1 MARENK
7 KELIGKVVSDKM
19 SKTIV
24 VEIVQRKMHPIY
36 HKYLKVSR
44 RVKAHDE
51 REESKLGDKVKIIES
66 RPISKEKDGCLLKS
80 WRSQNNFSYFC
91 RGD

>member
-7 KELIGKVVSDKM
+7 RELVGRVVSDRM
-19 SKTIV
+19 SKSIV
-24 VEIVQRKMHPIY
+24 VEIVQRRMHPIY

-51 REESKLGDKVKIIES
+51 KEESKVGDKVRIVEA
-66 RPISKEKDGCLLKS
+66 RPISKEKRWMLVGVLEKS
-80 WRSQNNFSYFC
+80 K
-91 RGD
+91 

>member
-7 KELIGKVVSDKM
+7 KELIGIVVSDKM

-36 HKYLKVSR
+36 RKYLKVSKK
-44 RVKAHDE
+44 VKAHDDKE
-51 REESKLGDKVKIIES
+51 VSKIGDKVKIIET
-66 RPISKEKDGCLLKS
+66 RPISKDKRWSLVEVLEKLK
-80 WRSQNNFSYFC
+80 
-91 RGD
+91 

>member
-19 SKTIV
+19 SKTVV

-51 REESKLGDKVKIIES
+51 REESKLGDKVKIVES
-66 RPISKEKDGCLLKS
+66 RPISKEKR
-80 WRSQNNFSYFC
+80 WRLVEILERSK
-91 RGD
+91 

>member
-1 MARENK
+1 MAKENK

-24 VEIVQRKMHPIY
+24 VEVVQRKMHPIY

-51 REESKLGDKVKIIES
+51 REESKLGDTVKIIEA
-66 RPISKEKDGCLLKS
+66 RPISKEKRWMLVEILEKS
-80 WRSQNNFSYFC
+80 K
-91 RGD
+91 

>member
-1 MARENK
+1 MAKENK

-66 RPISKEKDGCLLKS
+66 RPISKEKRWMLVEVLEKS
-80 WRSQNNFSYFC
+80 K
-91 RGD
+91 

>member
-1 MARENK
+1 MAKENK
-7 KELIGKVVSDKM
+7 RELIGKVVSDKM

-24 VEIVQRKMHPIY
+24 VEIVQRRMHPIY

-51 REESKLGDKVKIIES
+51 KEESKVGDKVKIIEA
-66 RPISKEKDGCLLKS
+66 RPISKEKRWMLVGILEKS
-80 WRSQNNFSYFC
+80 K
-91 RGD
+91 

>member
-7 KELIGKVVSDKM
+7 KELIGRVVSDKM

-36 HKYLKVSR
+36 HKYLKVS
-44 RVKAHDE
+44 K
-51 REESKLGDKVKIIES
+51 KLKRMMKKKFQRLAI
-66 RPISKEKDGCLLKS
+66 R
-80 WRSQNNFSYFC
+80 
-91 RGD
+91 

>member
-24 VEIVQRKMHPIY
+24 VEVVQRKMHPIY

-44 RVKAHDE
+44 RVKVHDE
-51 REESKLGDKVKIIES
+51 REESKLGDTVKIIEA
-66 RPISKEKDGCLLKS
+66 RPVSKEKRWMLVEILEKS
-80 WRSQNNFSYFC
+80 K
-91 RGD
+91 

>member
-66 RPISKEKDGCLLKS
+66 RPISKEKRWMLVEVLEQSK
-80 WRSQNNFSYFC
+80 
-91 RGD
+91 

>member
-19 SKTIV
+19 SKTVV

-51 REESKLGDKVKIIES
+51 REESKLGDKVKIVES
-66 RPISKEKDGCLLKS
+66 RPISKEKR
-80 WRSQNNFSYFC
+80 WRLIEILERSK
-91 RGD
+91 

>member
-36 HKYLKVSR
+36 HKYLRVSK

-51 REESKLGDKVKIIES
+51 REESRLGDKVRIIES
-66 RPISKEKDGCLLKS
+66 RPISKEKRWMLGEILE
-80 WRSQNNFSYFC
+80 RSK
-91 RGD
+91 

>member
-1 MARENK
+1 MAKENK
-7 KELIGKVVSDKM
+7 KELVGKVVSDKM

-24 VEIVQRKMHPIY
+24 VEVVQRKMHPIY

-51 REESKLGDKVKIIES
+51 KEESRLGDKVKIIEA
-66 RPISKEKDGCLLKS
+66 RPISKEKRWMLIEILEKS
-80 WRSQNNFSYFC
+80 K
-91 RGD
+91 

>member
-7 KELIGKVVSDKM
+7 KEMVGKVVSDKM

-36 HKYLKVSR
+36 HKYLKVSK

-51 REESKLGDKVKIIES
+51 REESKIGDKVKIIES
-66 RPISKEKDGCLLKS
+66 RPISKEKRWTLIEILE
-80 WRSQNNFSYFC
+80 RSK
-91 RGD
+91 

>member
-1 MARENK
+1 MAKENK

-24 VEIVQRKMHPIY
+24 VEVVQRKMHPIY

-51 REESKLGDKVKIIES
+51 REESKLGDTVKIIEA
-66 RPISKEKDGCLLKS
+66 RPVSKEKRWMLVEILEKS
-80 WRSQNNFSYFC
+80 K
-91 RGD
+91 

>member
-19 SKTIV
+19 SKTII

-66 RPISKEKDGCLLKS
+66 RPISKEKRWMLVEILE
-80 WRSQNNFSYFC
+80 RSK
-91 RGD
+91 

>member
-24 VEIVQRKMHPIY
+24 VEIIQRKMHPIY
-36 HKYLKVSR
+36 HKYLKVSKK
-44 RVKAHDE
+44 VKAHDDKE
-51 REESKLGDKVKIIES
+51 VSKVGDTVKIIEA
-66 RPISKEKDGCLLKS
+66 RPISKDKRWALVEVLEKLK
-80 WRSQNNFSYFC
+80 
-91 RGD
+91 

>member
-36 HKYLKVSR
+36 RKYLKVIKK
-44 RVKAHDE
+44 VKAHDGKE
-51 REESKLGDKVKIIES
+51 VSKIGDKVKIIEV
-66 RPISKEKDGCLLKS
+66 RPISKDKRWSLVEVLEKLK
-80 WRSQNNFSYFC
+80 
-91 RGD
+91 

>member
-7 KELIGKVVSDKM
+7 RELIGKVVSDRM

-24 VEIVQRKMHPIY
+24 VEIVQRRMHPIY

-44 RVKAHDE
+44 RVKAHDGK
-51 REESKLGDKVKIIES
+51 EEAKVGDKVRIIEA
-66 RPISKEKDGCLLKS
+66 RPISKEKRWMLIGILEKS
-80 WRSQNNFSYFC
+80 K
-91 RGD
+91 

>member
-1 MARENK
+1 MAKENK
-7 KELIGKVVSDKM
+7 RELIGKVVSDKM

-24 VEIVQRKMHPIY
+24 VEIVQRRMHPIY

-51 REESKLGDKVKIIES
+51 KEESKVGDKVRIIEA
-66 RPISKEKDGCLLKS
+66 RPISKEKRWMLVGILEKS
-80 WRSQNNFSYFC
+80 K
-91 RGD
+91 

>member
-36 HKYLKVSR
+36 RKYLKVSKK
-44 RVKAHDE
+44 VKAHDDKE
-51 REESKLGDKVKIIES
+51 VSKVGDKVRIIEV
-66 RPISKEKDGCLLKS
+66 RPISKDKRWSLVEVLEKLK
-80 WRSQNNFSYFC
+80 
-91 RGD
+91 

>member
-36 HKYLKVSR
+36 RKYLKVSKK
-44 RVKAHDE
+44 VKAHDE
-51 REESKLGDKVKIIES
+51 KEISKVGDKVKIIEV
-66 RPISKEKDGCLLKS
+66 RPISKDKRWSLVEVLEKLK
-80 WRSQNNFSYFC
+80 
-91 RGD
+91 

>member
-7 KELIGKVVSDKM
+7 RELVGRVVSDRM
-19 SKTIV
+19 SKSIV
-24 VEIVQRKMHPIY
+24 VEIVQRRMHPIY

-51 REESKLGDKVKIIES
+51 KEESKVGDKVKIIEA
-66 RPISKEKDGCLLKS
+66 RPISKEKRWMLVGVLEKS
-80 WRSQNNFSYFC
+80 K
-91 RGD
+91 

>member
-24 VEIVQRKMHPIY
+24 VEVVQRKMHPIY
-36 HKYLKVSR
+36 HKYLKVSK

-51 REESKLGDKVKIIES
+51 REESRLGDKVRIIEA
-66 RPISKEKDGCLLKS
+66 RPISKEKRWMLVEILEKLK
-80 WRSQNNFSYFC
+80 
-91 RGD
+91 

>member
-24 VEIVQRKMHPIY
+24 VEIVQRKMHSIY
-36 HKYLKVSR
+36 HKYLRVSK

-51 REESKLGDKVKIIES
+51 REESRLGDKVRIIES
-66 RPISKEKDGCLLKS
+66 RPISKEKRWMLGEILE
-80 WRSQNNFSYFC
+80 RSK
-91 RGD
+91 

>member
-7 KELIGKVVSDKM
+7 RELVGRVVSDKM

-24 VEIVQRKMHPIY
+24 VEIVQRRMHPIY

-51 REESKLGDKVKIIES
+51 KEESKVGDKVRIIEA
-66 RPISKEKDGCLLKS
+66 RPISREKRWMLVEILEKS
-80 WRSQNNFSYFC
+80 K
-91 RGD
+91 

>member
-66 RPISKEKDGCLLKS
+66 RPISKEKRWMLVEVLEKS
-80 WRSQNNFSYFC
+80 K
-91 RGD
+91 

>member
-36 HKYLKVSR
+36 HKYLKVS
-44 RVKAHDE
+44 K
-51 REESKLGDKVKIIES
+51 KLKHMMKKKFQRLAI
-66 RPISKEKDGCLLKS
+66 R
-80 WRSQNNFSYFC
+80 
-91 RGD
+91 

>member
-36 HKYLKVSR
+36 HKYLKVSKK
-44 RVKAHDE
+44 VKVHDE
-51 REESKLGDKVKIIES
+51 KEVSKVGDKVKIIEV
-66 RPISKEKDGCLLKS
+66 RPISKDKRWALVEVLEKLK
-80 WRSQNNFSYFC
+80 
-91 RGD
+91 

>member
-24 VEIVQRKMHPIY
+24 VEIIQRKMHPIY
-36 HKYLKVSR
+36 HKYLKVSKK
-44 RVKAHDE
+44 VKAHDDKE
-51 REESKLGDKVKIIES
+51 VSKVGDTVKIIEA
-66 RPISKEKDGCLLKS
+66 RPISKDKRWTLVEVLEKLK
-80 WRSQNNFSYFC
+80 
-91 RGD
+91 

>member
-7 KELIGKVVSDKM
+7 KDLIGKVVSDKM

-51 REESKLGDKVKIIES
+51 REESRLGDKVRIIES
-66 RPISKEKDGCLLKS
+66 RPISKEKRWMLVEILE
-80 WRSQNNFSYFC
+80 RSK
-91 RGD
+91 

>member
-19 SKTIV
+19 SKTVV

-36 HKYLKVSR
+36 HKYQ
-44 RVKAHDE
+44 
-51 REESKLGDKVKIIES
+51 
-66 RPISKEKDGCLLKS
+66 KS
-80 WRSQNNFSYFC
+80 
-91 RGD
+91 